1 MMDENRRRNFGFP
14 LHPSSFTHQPSLM
27 SLRNLPSVDK
37 LLKTEDANALI
48 AKFGRPLVLEAF
60 RTTLDAARSS
70 FKETQQIPSETE
82 ILKRTEM
89 LLMDWTAPTLRPVIN
104 ASGVIVHTNLGRAP
118 LSQAAIQ
125 AAKDVALG
133 YSNLEYDLGKGRRG
147 SRLLHAEE
155 LLVRLTGAEAA
166 LVVNNNAS
174 AVLLSLTALAKR
186 RRVLISRT
194 QLVEIGGGFRIPD
207 VMVQSGAK
215 LVEIGTTNRVH
226 LHDYEQAIAQQPIK
240 LVMRAHRSNFAIV
253 GFHTEPDLHE
263 ITEVAHKAGL
273 PVVDDLGSGTLIDT
287 GPFGLGHEPTV
298 QESLAAGADL
308 VTFSGDKLLGG
319 PQAGIIVG
327 RKDLVD
333 KLKKHPLARAIRAD
347 KLALATLS
355 ATLLHYLKD
364 EALKEVPVWRMIS
377 ASEKQLAERVTGW
390 IATLGFGDTLKGE
403 STVGGGSLPGQVLP
417 TMLLAFPNASPT
429 KFLAQLRDA
438 NLPVIARIQD
448 DRVVLDPRTILPE
461 QDATLLSILRN
472 LTAESVKDAE
482 KS

>member
-1 MMDENRRRNFGFP
+1 
-14 LHPSSFTHQPSLM
+14 M
-27 SLRNLPSVDK
+27 SELRNLPSVDK
-37 LLKTEDANALI
+37 LLQTEVTNALI
-48 AKFGRPLVLEAF
+48 REYGRPLTIDGFRFALDTVRSTFQKTGHIPLELEIIEQ
-60 RTTLDAARSS
+60 TQTL
-70 FKETQQIPSETE
+70 
-82 ILKRTEM
+82 LKT
-89 LLMDWTAPTLRPVIN
+89 WTAPTLRPVIN
-104 ASGVIVHTNLGRAP
+104 ASGVIIHTNLGRAP
-118 LSQAAIQ
+118 LSKAAIQ
-125 AAKDVALG
+125 AANEIALG
-133 YSNLEYDLGKGRRG
+133 YSNLEYDLEQGRRG

-186 RRVLISRT
+186 RRVLIART

-226 LHDYEQAIAQQPIK
+226 LRDYQQAIDEQPIK

-253 GFHTEPDLHE
+253 GFHTEPDLDE
-263 ITEVAHKAGL
+263 IAEVAHAAEL

-287 GPFGLGHEPTV
+287 APFGLGHEPTV
-298 QESLAAGADL
+298 QESLAQGADL
-308 VTFSGDKLLGG
+308 VSFSGDKLLGG

-355 ATLLHYLKD
+355 ATLMHYLKD
-364 EALKEVPVWRMIS
+364 EAIKEIPVWRMIS
-377 ASEKQLAERVTGW
+377 ASEQALQERVLEWITAIGTGE
-390 IATLGFGDTLKGE
+390 LVEGD

-417 TMLLAFPNASPT
+417 TVLLALPVAPPT
-429 KFLAQLRDA
+429 KLLAQLREA
-438 NLPVIARIQD
+438 NPPVIARIQD
-448 DRVVLDPRTILPE
+448 DCVVLDPRTILPE
-461 QDATLLSILRN
+461 QDERLVQVVVDTLNANSTN
-472 LTAESVKDAE
+472 
-482 KS
+482 